1 LKVVHEDHSSMLM
14 LDRQPVE
21 WRGSRQ
27 RGLSWFEGD
36 ARIPPAQLDDWQA
49 AGRAGA
55 CGLVLEGRRR
65 FLQTAANG
73 LAPIYWMQDGKA
85 IYFASRIDPLARSS
99 PTPLSIDWDAWAAI
113 VALRYPL
120 GTRTPFAE
128 IRRLPQ
134 SATLSRRL
142 GRSRVAKNRWAWT
155 EVEPDSSLA
164 VAAEGVAAA
173 VVEALAPLPTGV
185 VCPLSGG
192 RDSRML
198 FLTLGRDGRAAAAV
212 TVPDDEGD
220 THEEDFAA
228 PVAAALG
235 VPHERI
241 GGTPEEYWGDWQER
255 AWRIEYEFVDH
266 AWLVPLAHRVAGLP
280 APVPDG
286 FAIDS
291 FFSVG
296 RHFYTPKVLQAPSPR
311 ACSEELFESLRGYGH
326 AHLAL
331 SGKFHEPI
339 VSRAREQFLAIAEQ
353 FEGHPSQAFLTFYA
367 TRSLRGV
374 STYATKLLGNEVRV
388 VTPGA
393 TTAMVQAALS
403 ITHTEKV
410 DGRLYQAVFEIL
422 APEVSALPSTAYAP
436 RRASSLPRRWCSP
449 PALEAQR
456 RSLREGPLA
465 PHLSP
470 ELRAWLEGD
479 PAAAPEGHLRLG
491 VESISLMH
499 AWWRRYRDFLR
510 EVDPADLL
518 G

>member
-1 LKVVHEDHSSMLM
+1 MLM

-21 WRGSRQ
+21 WQGRQQ
-27 RGLSWFEGD
+27 RGLGWVEGD
-36 ARIPPAQLDDWQA
+36 ARTLPAQLDDWQA

-55 CGLVLEGRRR
+55 CGLVLAGRRR
-65 FLQTAANG
+65 FLHTAANG

-120 GTRTPFAE
+120 GTRTPFTE

-134 SATLSRRL
+134 STTLSRRL
-142 GRSRVAKNRWAWT
+142 GRSRVAKERWAWA
-155 EVEPDSSLA
+155 EVEPDSNLA
-164 VAAEGVAAA
+164 VAADGVAAA

-198 FLTLGRDGRAAAAV
+198 FLAVGRDGRAAAAV

-220 THEEDFAA
+220 TYEEDHAA
-228 PVAAALG
+228 SVAAALG

-241 GGTPEEYWGDWQER
+241 GGTPEEYWDDWQER
-255 AWRIEYEFVDH
+255 ARRVEYEFVDH
-266 AWLVPLAHRVAGLP
+266 AWLVPLTRRVAGLP

-291 FFSVG
+291 FLSVG
-296 RHFYTPKVLQAPSPR
+296 RHFYTPEVFEAPTPKAS
-311 ACSEELFESLRGYGH
+311 SEELFETLRRYGH

-331 SGKFHEPI
+331 AAEFHEPI
-339 VSRAREQFLAIAEQ
+339 VARAREQFLATAQQ
-353 FEGHPSQAFLTFYA
+353 FEGHPSQAFLTLYA

-374 STYATKLLGNEVRV
+374 STYATKLLGDEARV

-393 TTAMVQAALS
+393 STAMVQAALS
-403 ITHTEKV
+403 TTHAEKA
-410 DGRLYQAVFEIL
+410 DGRLYEAVFEIL
-422 APEVSALPSTAYAP
+422 APKVSALPSTANAP
-436 RRASSLPRRWCSP
+436 RRAPHLPRRWCSP
-449 PALEAQR
+449 AALEAQR
-456 RSLREGPLA
+456 RSVRDGPLA

-470 ELRAWLEGD
+470 ELRAWLDGD
-479 PAAAPEGHLRLG
+479 PAAEPEGHLRLG

-499 AWWRRYRDFLR
+499 AWWRRYRDILR
-510 EVDPADLL
+510 EADPADLL